1 MKSSQSGKSVL
12 DNISLIFLCEHYFLV
27 NTMGSIFDNRV
38 LTSKLWWVS
47 KSSCAQPFMYVW
59 GSKLRPS
66 WLVLL

>member
-1 MKSSQSGKSVL
+1 MKSSQSGKSFL
-12 DNISLIFLCEHYFLV
+12 DNISLIFLCLV

-38 LTSKLWWVS
+38 LTIKLWWVS
-47 KSSCAQPFMYVW
+47 KSSCAQVFMYVW